1 MAGRAKVFAGI
12 NFFVK
17 NVVGLFAA
25 DRTACHVCP
34 IAQGLKIF
42 PSIEMIR
49 IFFIFQCWGPWL
61 QKREKKKA
69 LHHLFT
75 TTICSCISIS
85 GCSKTK
91 VEPNRDGIDLNL
103 LGR

>member
-25 DRTACHVCP
+25 DRTTCHVCP

-42 PSIEMIR
+42 PAIEMIR

-61 QKREKKKA
+61 QKRKEKKGIA
-69 LHHLFT
+69 PFVHQYYMFMYLHLWL
-75 TTICSCISIS
+75 
-85 GCSKTK
+85 

-103 LGR
+103 PGR